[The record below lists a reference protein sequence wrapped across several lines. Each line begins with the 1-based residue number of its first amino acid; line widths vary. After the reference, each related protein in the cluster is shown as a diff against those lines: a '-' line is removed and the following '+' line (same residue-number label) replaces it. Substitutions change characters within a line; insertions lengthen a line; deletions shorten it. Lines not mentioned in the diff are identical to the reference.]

1 MKNAIK
7 PTETV
12 ESSIAIFKGVKNQ
25 KIVQITETVSI
36 PVNILAAIPKEN
48 LPKVFWK
55 ISPKPTKTGIRTI
68 SEKRI

>member
-1 MKNAIK
+1 MLKKRQKNTYRRG
-7 PTETV
+7 PV
-12 ESSIAIFKGVKNQ
+12 GKGVKNE